1 MTQFENFNDY
11 IVFISRCGEKHSAG
25 HYPLG
30 QRVWFHFDGHKT
42 ARFYLTRSLKR
53 AHFVFQNFQTYC
65 KRVHSKVLSRC
76 RSKMDIAAA
85 DKKREK
91 HRLGRRRGRKE
102 QTASSRWNSHD
113 AFKHADS
120 DAVQQAPESGVSGSD
135 STVEGEATL
144 PEETEN
150 ADMSNQWN
158 PGSVLSS
165 RGNTSPWREDDK
177 ECFVSPLP

>member
-11 IVFISRCGEKHSAG
+11 IDFISRCGPKHSAG

-42 ARFYLTRSLKR
+42 ARFYVKR
-53 AHFVFQNFQTYC
+53 AHFVFRNFKTYYE
-65 KRVHSKVLSRC
+65 RIHSRVLSRC
-76 RSKMDIAAA
+76 RSKMDIVAA

-91 HRLGRRRGRKE
+91 QRLGRRRGRKE
-102 QTASSRWNSHD
+102 QTASSRWNSYD
-113 AFKHADS
+113 AIKHANS
-120 DAVQQAPESGVSGSD
+120 DAVQQAPEPGVSGSD
-135 STVEGEATL
+135 STMEGEATL

-150 ADMSNQWN
+150 ADLPNQWN

-165 RGNTSPWREDDK
+165 RGDTSPWREDDK